1 MPDKALQP
9 TGFVWASATLCV
21 LQIYAPS
28 TIHEKYKPEADD
40 TPELRSD
47 DSIDINWSDGGG

>member
-1 MPDKALQP
+1 
-9 TGFVWASATLCV
+9 
-21 LQIYAPS
+21 LQIHAPS

-47 DSIDINWSDGGG
+47 DSIDINWSDGGRKYTWRGS